1 MSQSAHPIDTSRT
14 NIVLA
19 YKNEEAIADKVCPRL
34 TPGGSSKFSYDKYDV
49 EQSLTIPDTLVGRKG
64 KTNEVD
70 FKGTTITDS
79 TENYALEDGVP
90 QDDID
95 SAPSNIDPLGF
106 TSEGLTDLIILDR
119 EVRTAKIFSKAGS
132 YSYKETVPNDQKFD
146 GSANGLHKYILAKLN
161 EPLVRPNEMVFGQAE
176 WTAFSTHPDIVSS
189 ILGNDGS
196 RGIVT
201 PEQVAKL
208 FQLKAVHVGSP
219 RVNIK
224 KPNSTAKVVKAW
236 DGLVAAY
243 YNNPVQARAGGLT
256 FAFTQQ
262 FGERFVMTWPDKNIG
277 ARGGTRVRVGES
289 VKELVVAP
297 SAGFLF
303 QSPLR

>member
-1 MSQSAHPIDTSRT
+1 MPQSAHPIDTART

-19 YKNEEAIADKVCPRL
+19 YKNEEMIADNVCPL
-34 TPGGSSKFSYDKYDV
+34 LPPADSSKFEYQKYDA
-49 EQSLTIPDTLVGRKG
+49 EQSLTIPNTLVGRRG

-70 FKGTTITDS
+70 FKGKTITDS
-79 TENYALEDGVP
+79 TEDYALEHGVP
-90 QDDID
+90 ESDIKN
-95 SAPSNIDPLGF
+95 APDNVDPLGLA
-106 TSEGLTDLIILDR
+106 SEMLTDLIILDR
-119 EVRTAKIFSKAGS
+119 EVRTAKLFSKPGS
-132 YSYKETVPNDQKFD
+132 YSFKETVPNDHKFD
-146 GSANGLHKYILAKLN
+146 GNANGLHKYILAKLN

-176 WTAFSTHPDIVSS
+176 WSALSTHPDIVSS
-189 ILGNDGS
+189 ILGNDGTK
-196 RGIVT
+196 GIVT

-208 FQLKAVHVGSP
+208 FQLQAVHVGSS

-224 KPNSTAKVVKAW
+224 KPNAAAKVINAW

-256 FAFTQQ
+256 FSFTQR
-262 FGERFVMTWPDKNIG
+262 FGDRFAMTWDDKGIG